1 MDVLDLFKYYE
12 KIEDFVSGDIIFQEG
27 QPGDAMY
34 LVLKGL
40 INIQVK
46 GKSVAKIGPGDFFGE
61 MSLIDDQF
69 RSATA
74 TAMRDSQLVAVGE
87 EQFLRMVKKNP
98 EFAIYILQ
106 ILVKRLRNMDEKILN
121 TITS

>member
-1 MDVLDLFKYYE
+1 MDLLDLFKYYE
-12 KIEDFVSGDIIFQEG
+12 KIEDFSSGDIIFQEG
-27 QPGDAMY
+27 EPGKTMY

-61 MSLIDDQF
+61 MSLIDARY

-74 TAMRDSQLVAVGE
+74 MAMRDSQLVAVPE
-87 EQFLRMVKKNP
+87 NQFLRMVKKNP
-98 EFAIYILQ
+98 EFALYILK
-106 ILVKRLRNMDEKILN
+106 ILVRRLRNMDEKILN
-121 TITS
+121 TVTS

>member
-1 MDVLDLFKYYE
+1 MDVQDLFKYYE
-12 KIEDFVSGDIIFQEG
+12 KIEDYGSGDIIFQEG
-27 QPGDAMY
+27 DPGETMY

-40 INIQVK
+40 VNIQVK

-74 TAMRDSQLVAVGE
+74 IVMRDSQLVAVGE
-87 EQFLRMVKKNP
+87 KQFLRMVKKNP
-98 EFAIYILQ
+98 EFALYILQ
-106 ILVKRLRNMDEKILN
+106 ILVKRLRNMDQKILN

>member
-74 TAMRDSQLVAVGE
+74 TAMRESQLVAVGE

>member
-1 MDVLDLFKYYE
+1 M
-12 KIEDFVSGDIIFQEG
+12 
-27 QPGDAMY
+27 
-34 LVLKGL
+34 
-40 INIQVK
+40 
-46 GKSVAKIGPGDFFGE
+46 AKIGPGDFFGE

-74 TAMRDSQLVAVGE
+74 TAMRNSQLVAVGE
-87 EQFLRMVKKNP
+87 EQFFRMVKKNP

>member
-1 MDVLDLFKYYE
+1 MDVQNLFKYYE

-40 INIQVK
+40 VNIQVK

-74 TAMRDSQLVAVGE
+74 TAMRNSQLVAVGE
-87 EQFLRMVKKNP
+87 EQFFRMVKKNP

>member
-40 INIQVK
+40 VNIQVK

-74 TAMRDSQLVAVGE
+74 TAMRNSQLVAVGE
-87 EQFLRMVKKNP
+87 EQFFRMVKKKP